1 MTLENRLITVS
12 VVKKFLIRAQIDSH
26 YSPSQL
32 QLKGVRCQHSN
43 EMEVIKLHLYVWYRS
58 WNKKRY
64 KKVHTLSAYMYNNH
78 HWNINVQQQSKCTK
92 LFIGYY

>member
-1 MTLENRLITVS
+1 MQMTLENRLITVS

-43 EMEVIKLHLYVWYRS
+43 EMEVIKLHLYV
-58 WNKKRY
+58 
-64 KKVHTLSAYMYNNH
+64 
-78 HWNINVQQQSKCTK
+78 
-92 LFIGYY
+92 